1 MVYLKGVPEIEG
13 NCVSWMKSAGG
24 MLNMEVQ
31 CVRIYHD
38 KLYGVLRVRWKRGWY
53 GRCRLWRQRR

>member
-1 MVYLKGVPEIEG
+1 MIYLKGVPEIEG

-24 MLNMEVQ
+24 MLNMEIQ

-38 KLYGVLRVRWKRGWY
+38 KLYGV
-53 GRCRLWRQRR
+53 